1 MGRQNQNLYVTTQ
14 GDTWDSI
21 ALRLLGSELLM
32 WMFVDANPDYR
43 GVMEFPA
50 NVELVVPNVEKAEGV
65 SFPSW
70 WA

>member
-1 MGRQNQNLYVTTQ
+1 MYVTTQ

-32 WMFVDANPDYR
+32 WLLVDANPDYR
-43 GVMEFPA
+43 GVAEFPA
-50 NVELVVPNVEKAEGV
+50 NIELAVPEVEKAAGV

>member
-1 MGRQNQNLYVTTQ
+1 MGRQNQGTYVTAQ
-14 GDTWDSI
+14 GDAWDSI

-32 WMFVDANPDYR
+32 WALVDANPGYR
-43 GVMEFPA
+43 GVTEFPA
-50 NVELVVPNVEKAEGV
+50 NVELVVPEVEKAAGV

>member
-32 WMFVDANPDYR
+32 WMLVDANPVYR
-43 GVMEFPA
+43 GVAEFPA
-50 NVELVVPNVEKAEGV
+50 NVELVVPDVEKAAAV